1 MQRSLTPLTQW
12 IVTPYTTMV
21 QYHNQEI
28 DSENN
33 IINKPYS
40 KFHQFYLYMYVYVCC
55 VCVEFIAVLSHV

>member
-1 MQRSLTPLTQW
+1 MAQS
-12 IVTPYTTMV
+12 
-21 QYHNQEI
+21 HNQEI